1 MKKLPKK
8 QFLPMDEEEV
18 ELAEFLDGGD
28 YEVKELNAKEK
39 EKYKKAALET
49 MTAKKQISINLLER
63 DLKIIKSKAM
73 ETGIPYQT
81 MIGALVHNY
90 AVGKIKLEV

>member
-1 MKKLPKK
+1 M
-8 QFLPMDEEEV
+8 
-18 ELAEFLDGGD
+18 
-28 YEVKELNAKEK
+28 VKELNAKEK
-39 EKYKKAALET
+39 EKYKKAALEM

>member
-1 MKKLPKK
+1 MD
-8 QFLPMDEEEV
+8 DEES
-18 ELAEFLDGGD
+18 ELALFLDDGD
-28 YEVKELNAKEK
+28 YEVATLSKQDK
-39 EKYKKAALET
+39 EKYKKAAFET